1 MSEAVKVREN
11 GSQAI
16 QRGARRVVAPAV
28 DVFENDHEIL
38 VVADVP
44 GIPENGFEIQVEN
57 DKLTIETK
65 RQPSPDTR
73 ALAREYEEFDF
84 ARSFRIP
91 AGIDAAGISAE
102 TKHGTLVVRL
112 PKAAAAKSRKIVV
125 RPRSGD

>member
-1 MSEAVKVREN
+1 KVREN

-16 QRGARRVVAPAV
+16 QAARGARRVVGPPV
-28 DVFENDHEIL
+28 DVFENEHEVL

-44 GIPENGFEIQVEN
+44 GIPEDAFEVNVEN

-65 RQPSPDTR
+65 RQPASDTR

-91 AGIDAAGISAE
+91 AGIDAPKVSAE
-102 TKHGTLVVRL
+102 VKNGTLTVHL
-112 PKAAAAKSRKIVV
+112 PKTEAVKPRRIEV
-125 RPRSGD
+125 RGN